1 MNNSK
6 NIWSLKMDMNK
17 GQNVSSLCFLPSL
30 RLGHIT
36 DAYPLE
42 LRPVLQEIASLR
54 SATSDTLIPLRQQYS
69 QEVKHEGKQ
78 LFTSIKTIFPFI
90 SF

>member
-1 MNNSK
+1 MSA
-6 NIWSLKMDMNK
+6 
-17 GQNVSSLCFLPSL
+17 NVLYDDDPRFWAERFVALLLALSSF
-30 RLGHIT
+30 GHIT

-54 SATSDTLIPLRQQYS
+54 SATLDTLKTLRQQYS